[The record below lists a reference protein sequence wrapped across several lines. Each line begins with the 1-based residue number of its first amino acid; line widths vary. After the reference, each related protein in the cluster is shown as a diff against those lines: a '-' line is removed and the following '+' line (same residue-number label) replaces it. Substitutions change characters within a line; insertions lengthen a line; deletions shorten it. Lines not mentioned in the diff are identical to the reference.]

1 LRRGL
6 SLFELIVALLVLITA
21 MTTIV
26 QLLGVAASQ
35 RRTIEQRRSA
45 LSEVTNQAERIALL
59 PWEAVSAGDLKSW
72 EFSDE
77 SKRVLPHGMATMEV
91 EDEDEPVRGRR
102 IRLIV
107 RSPNAAG
114 QVVDLADLT
123 VWKFAPGGEL

>member
-1 LRRGL
+1 M
-6 SLFELIVALLVLITA
+6 ALLVLITA